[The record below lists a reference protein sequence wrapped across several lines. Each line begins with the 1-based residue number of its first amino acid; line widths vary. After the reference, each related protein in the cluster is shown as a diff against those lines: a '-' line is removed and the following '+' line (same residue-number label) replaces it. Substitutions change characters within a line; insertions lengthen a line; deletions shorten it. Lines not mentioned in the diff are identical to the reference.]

1 HVVRAGIHS
10 GDSIAVYPPCN
21 IDDGMWE
28 IIVDNTIKLGLALYT
43 IGLINIQYLICGG
56 KLYVIEVNP
65 RSSRTVPYISKVTG
79 VPMVDLATRCM
90 TGDKLSDMGFG
101 TGLFKK
107 SPYVAVKVPVFSF
120 EKLLNVDTMLG
131 PEMKSTGEVL
141 GIATTRGEAL
151 YKGLRAAGYRLNKK
165 GGIFVTVRDR
175 DKAEI
180 IHVVKKFA
188 DLGFTI
194 YATEGTAVAFKNV
207 GINAVTVPK
216 IYESENNGLSL
227 IESGKVDYVISTST
241 RGRIPT
247 RDSVK
252 IRRKA
257 VERSIPC
264 LTSIDTANA
273 VVDCLMSKYSQST
286 IELVDINNMRR
297 EKRLLPFSKM
307 QTCGNDYIYFNCLKK
322 MIESPESLS
331 IRLSDRH
338 LGIGG
343 DGVVLICP
351 SEIADAS
358 VQIYNMDGT
367 NGGIGGNALRCVCK
381 YLYDN
386 GIVTGKN
393 MTIEVGGRIRHM
405 RVYTTGGKVSTVTAD
420 MGVAEF
426 KPALIPVNLSGDRVI
441 NRPAS
446 VAGATYNITCLSLGN
461 PHCVVFQSN
470 IHKLDLSLLGP
481 LFEHDSIFPE
491 RVNTD
496 FVQVMNETTISM
508 RVWERGNGETQAS
521 GTGACA
527 AAVAAVANGY
537 CKKDTD
543 ITVKLL
549 GGDLKIRYTDDGV
562 FMTGGATKCFDGTVE
577 I

>member
-1 HVVRAGIHS
+1 
-10 GDSIAVYPPCN
+10 
-21 IDDGMWE
+21 
-28 IIVDNTIKLGLALYT
+28 
-43 IGLINIQYLICGG
+43 
-56 KLYVIEVNP
+56 
-65 RSSRTVPYISKVTG
+65 YISKVTG
-79 VPMVDLATRCM
+79 VPMVELATRCM
-90 TGDKLSDMGFG
+90 TGEKLRSMRYGI
-101 TGLFKK
+101 GLYKK

-141 GIATTRGEAL
+141 GIATTREEAL
-151 YKGLRAAGYRLNKK
+151 YKGLRAAGYKLNKT
-165 GGIFVTVRDR
+165 GGVFVTVRDR

-194 YATEGTAVAFKNV
+194 YATSGTADAFRDV
-207 GINAVTVPK
+207 GIETITVRK
-216 IYESENNGLSL
+216 IHESENNGLSL
-227 IESGKVDYVISTST
+227 IESGRIDYVISTST

-273 VVDCLMSKYSQST
+273 VVDCLRSRYAQET
-286 IELVDINNMRR
+286 IELVDINHMRR
-297 EKRLLPFSKM
+297 EKLQLPFTKM
-307 QTCGNDYIYFNCLKK
+307 QTCGNDYIYFDCLKQ
-322 MIESPESLS
+322 MIDSPESLS

-351 SEIADAS
+351 SEIADTS
-358 VQIYNMDGT
+358 VQIFNMDGT
-367 NGGIGGNALRCVCK
+367 NGGIGGNAMRCVCK
-381 YLYDN
+381 FLYDS
-386 GIVTGKN
+386 GIVSKKDI
-393 MTIEVGGRIRHM
+393 TIEANGKILRMH
-405 RVYTTGGKVSTVTAD
+405 VYTTGGKVSTVTAD
-420 MGVAEF
+420 MGKAEF
-426 KPALIPVNLSGDRVI
+426 SPSLVPVSLPGARVV
-441 NRPAS
+441 NRPVTIS
-446 VAGATYNITCLSLGN
+446 GETYNITCLSLGN
-461 PHCVVFQSN
+461 PHCVVFLSN
-470 IHKLDLSLLGP
+470 IHNLDLPRIGP
-481 LFEHDSIFPE
+481 LFEHAPLFPE
-491 RVNTD
+491 RVNTE
-496 FVQVMNETTISM
+496 FVQIMNETTISM

-527 AAVAAVANGY
+527 AAVAAVENGH

-549 GGDLKIRYTDDGV
+549 GGDLKIRYTDAGV